1 MVHKPQSL
9 NLSHC
14 SRVTAVGMSTTGEGL
29 SITQSLFKVFIC
41 EKGTDD
47 NSNFDSSNDQ
57 YHITPNGLKGID
69 LANLPDLLKIDFPW
83 ESIDF
88 GGAHQ
93 LDALF

>member
-29 SITQSLFKVFIC
+29 TIIQSLFNVSIC

-57 YHITPNGLKGID
+57 YIITPNGLKGID
-69 LANLPDLLKIDFPW
+69 V
-83 ESIDF
+83 
-88 GGAHQ
+88 GALRVTRNHT
-93 LDALF
+93 